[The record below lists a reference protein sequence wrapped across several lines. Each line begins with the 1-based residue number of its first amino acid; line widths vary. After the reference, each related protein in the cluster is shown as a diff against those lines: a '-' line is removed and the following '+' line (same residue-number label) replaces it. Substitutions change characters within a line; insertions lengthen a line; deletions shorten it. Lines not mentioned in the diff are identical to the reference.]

1 MNNLCLKCKAP
12 NTYGS
17 LTATAMTPTQLVALV
32 TVQPEAFFHPSP
44 ADVGGSFAA
53 RMYAPFIVD
62 GRDPSIVAVP
72 RVESLR

>member
-1 MNNLCLKCKAP
+1 
-12 NTYGS
+12 
-17 LTATAMTPTQLVALV
+17 MTPTQLVALV
-32 TVQPEAFFHPSP
+32 TVPPEAFFHPSP